1 MAGIMYLRTVTDK
14 RISREEHIPA
24 GRFLKN
30 RRGSYIVESTIVLPV
45 FFIAV
50 MVMSSVI
57 LMYACIENCS
67 FMTAVEMRKCAA
79 EAIYTDTYMLMPY
92 RLKKEIE
99 KTHSQVDSTRV
110 TDYGYRESRWGQD
123 ELIAL
128 TIDMR
133 LKTANPLG
141 IRAKADYDL
150 SLVTRAYVGKIRDNP
165 AMSADEMSGADSEP
179 VFIFPKRGERYHSEG
194 CGFLTAASTSGVLN
208 SSVKK
213 KYKSCPLC
221 GSGKAK
227 KGSRIYY
234 FPSAGEDYH
243 LPGCSALQRNF
254 IEIDKRD
261 AIERGYTPCSKCG
274 G

>member
-1 MAGIMYLRTVTDK
+1 MILKTGTDK
-14 RISREEHIPA
+14 RISLCKRRSADI
-24 GRFLKN
+24 LLQN
-30 RRGSYIVESTIVLPV
+30 RRGSYIVESAIVLPV
-45 FFIAV
+45 FLIAV
-50 MVMSSVI
+50 IVMSSVI

-79 EAIYTDTYMLMPY
+79 EAVYTDSYMLMPY

-110 TDYGYRESRWGQD
+110 TDFGYRESRWGQD
-123 ELIAL
+123 ELIVL
-128 TIDMR
+128 TINMKLR
-133 LKTANPLG
+133 TGNPLG

-165 AMSADEMSGADSEP
+165 PMSAEEMAGASDP
-179 VFIFPKRGERYHSEG
+179 VFIFPKRGEKYHSEG
-194 CGFLTAASTSGVLN
+194 CGFLTAASTSGVL
-208 SSVKK
+208 STSVKK

-243 LPGCSALQRNF
+243 LAGCPALQRNY